1 MDTNFLLYVHWS
13 LIRPAL
19 VGQAKLNHDN
29 QAKQMARGIVL
40 NISLLL

>member
-1 MDTNFLLYVHWS
+1 LFVQGS
-13 LIRPAL
+13 IIRPAL
-19 VGQAKLNHDN
+19 VGQAKQNHDN